1 MSKLLVSL
9 PDGSNVTH
17 ELTDDAITVGRVSDN
32 SIQIDDAS
40 VSSHHAELTLRDTD
54 YILRDLGS
62 TNGTRLNGNKIEA
75 EEEHQLQPGD
85 RIRFGSIEVRYGTD
99 LETGET
105 QQPLPM
111 ESEPTVLVPA
121 ESSVRPADFAN
132 ASPFQNK
139 SKKKDPIGAAMIGL
153 GVLALLIFG
162 AATAMVLQMQ
172 PPQ

>member
-1 MSKLLVSL
+1 MPKLLVSL

-17 ELTDDAITVGRVSDN
+17 ELTDDAITIGRVSDN
-32 SIQIDDAS
+32 SIQIEDAS

-62 TNGTRLNGNKIEA
+62 TNGTRLNGNKVEP

-99 LETGET
+99 LAMGET
-105 QQPLPM
+105 QQPLPA
-111 ESEPTVLVPA
+111 ESEPVSMPA
-121 ESSVRPADFAN
+121 ESSARPADFSN
-132 ASPFQNK
+132 ASPFQK
-139 SKKKDPIGAAMIGL
+139 RGKKKDPAGAAMMAF
-153 GVLALLIFG
+153 GVVALLVAVAAVAMIF
-162 AATAMVLQMQ
+162 QMQ